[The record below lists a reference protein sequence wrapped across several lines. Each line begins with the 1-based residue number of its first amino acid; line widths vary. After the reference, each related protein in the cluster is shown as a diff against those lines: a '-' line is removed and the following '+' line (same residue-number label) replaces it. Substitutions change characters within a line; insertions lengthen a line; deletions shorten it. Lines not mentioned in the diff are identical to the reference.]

1 MEKTLEVIDDF
12 FISKEYLNVVK
23 YCCEADYYWGER
35 DTEQSSPTGMVHEIY
50 DCEDKPVEENNQW
63 IYDLFFENTNHLC
76 PNLKLYRMYVNSF
89 APGENPYFH
98 TDSVDSGDLT
108 FLYYV
113 PSADW
118 DINDGGETQFYYN
131 GDMIGV
137 TPVPN
142 RMVYFDATIL
152 HRATSFRDRWRWTVA
167 IKFSKTDGW

>member
-12 FISKEYLNVVK
+12 FIPNDYLNVVK
-23 YCCEADYYWGER
+23 YCSGADYYWGER
-35 DTEQSSPTGMVHEIY
+35 DDKQFVPTGMVHEIY
-50 DCEDKPVEENNQW
+50 DCEDTPVKESNQW
-63 IYDLFFENTNHLC
+63 IYDLFLENTNHLC
-76 PNLKLYRMYVNSF
+76 PDLKLYRMYVNSF

-98 TDSVDSGDLT
+98 TDSLNGEDIT

-137 TPVPN
+137 MPVPN

-152 HRATSFRDRWRWTVA
+152 HKATSFRDRWRWTVA

>member
-12 FISKEYLNVVK
+12 FISNDYLNVVK

-50 DCEDKPVEENNQW
+50 DCKDKPVEENNQW

-113 PSADW
+113 PSANW

-131 GDMIGV
+131 GDMVGV